1 MTVAK
6 LAGGVKR
13 RKDVLC
19 WLAKSL
25 LPIFTY
31 FDRRTAI
38 VSGPTCRGG
47 SRTAPTTALA
57 PNQSQGFNLPGLHM
71 EVDGLA
77 LADCPQDHILQ

>member
-19 WLAKSL
+19 SLAKSL

-38 VSGPTCRGG
+38 VSGATCWGRFANRPHDRI
-47 SRTAPTTALA
+47 SA
-57 PNQSQGFNLPGLHM
+57 
-71 EVDGLA
+71 
-77 LADCPQDHILQ
+77 